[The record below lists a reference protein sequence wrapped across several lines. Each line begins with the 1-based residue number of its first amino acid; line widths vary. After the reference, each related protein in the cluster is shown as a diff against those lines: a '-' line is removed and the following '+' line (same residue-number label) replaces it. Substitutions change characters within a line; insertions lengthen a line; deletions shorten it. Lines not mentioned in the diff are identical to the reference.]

1 METAR
6 GIERVRG
13 HHTICMFDRETGAST
28 TSYGASVKR
37 VGFRGRLFLILLGFA
52 LVPSILITVAWN
64 ATGSFVLPLV
74 TGTAAW
80 DSVATT
86 GERALDAARR
96 APLTPGQQEAL
107 NAHERTLRR
116 SVINSRQADF
126 VLRQGTKMLAASTLV
141 IVLVIGLIAS
151 RVAGHLSR
159 NLSRPL
165 QELVGWTEHIGRGEA
180 LPNTPPRR
188 GAPEFEV
195 LRRRMREMAGEL
207 ELGRARAL
215 EAERAS
221 ALRESARQVAHELK
235 NPLTPIRFAVER
247 LRREAPPELSETVEV
262 LSVESQRL
270 EQLARNFAQFG
281 RLPEGPRAEV
291 DVGELAR
298 YTVRATIPPELEA
311 HVDVAPDV
319 PMIHAHHDALARA
332 LSNVMLNAVDACK
345 QGGRVDVRVRRVR
358 QNGGDGVEIVV
369 ADTGCGIPPDR
380 LSRIWDPYVTSK
392 TGGTGLGLAIAR
404 QTVLAHEGSVSATST
419 LGKGTEIRFVLPRGE
434 SGNGGLNGRG

>member
-1 METAR
+1 M
-6 GIERVRG
+6 
-13 HHTICMFDRETGAST
+13 
-28 TSYGASVKR
+28 KR
-37 VGFRGRLFLILLGFA
+37 VGFRGRLFLILLAFA

-86 GERALDAARR
+86 GERALQAARQ
-96 APLTPGQQEAL
+96 AALTPAQQEAL

-165 QELVGWTEHIGRGEA
+165 QELVGWTAHIGRGEA

-195 LRRRMREMAGEL
+195 LRRRMRDMAGEL

-270 EQLARNFAQFG
+270 ERLARNFAQFG

-298 YTVRATIPPELEA
+298 YTARATIPPELEA

-332 LSNVMLNAVDACK
+332 LSNVMLNAVDASK
-345 QGGRVDVRVRRVR
+345 QGGRVEVRVRRA
-358 QNGGDGVEIVV
+358 QHNGADGVEIVV
-369 ADTGCGIPPDR
+369 ADTGCGIPPER

-404 QTVLAHEGSVSATST
+404 QTVLAHDGAVSATST
-419 LGKGTEIRFVLPRGE
+419 VGKGTEIRFVLPRGDARN
-434 SGNGGLNGRG
+434 GAGAGGLNVG